1 MLFSMMI
8 KMSVKHNIFLSRV
21 NVLVF
26 VVFLNFITSS
36 AVSDAEILVKFRQSL
51 KNAGALSSWEEN
63 KSPCNGDHEIW
74 NGVLCEQ
81 GTVWGLK
88 LENMGLKG
96 VIDVEALAQM
106 PNLRTISFMNN
117 NFDGPL
123 PDLHK
128 ITAIKTIY
136 LSNNKF
142 SGEIPPADFSGMS
155 SLKKIYLANNK
166 LSGPIPESLAALP
179 RLKELTLEN
188 NEFSGFIPSFP
199 QDRLKVFNVSN
210 NKLEGEIPNSL
221 SGIDASAFSGNKDL
235 CGAPLKACSAPSKVS
250 IGAVV
255 IVALL
260 VVVAIA
266 ALVVVFI
273 ILRRCKKS
281 PQQPDESTA
290 ANLKRMEQGQANNA
304 NASSPDHT
312 GQGKKAEQSTKLTF
326 LKEDGEKFDMPDLL
340 KASAEILG
348 SGVFGST
355 YKTSLNE
362 GKMMVVKRFRHM
374 NNVSKEEFN
383 EHMRRLGRLNHENLL
398 PIVAFYYRKEEKL
411 LVSDYAENISLAVH
425 LHGNRSRGIP
435 CPDWPTRLKIV
446 KGVAKGLAY
455 LYNELPCLTAP
466 HGHLKSSNVLLDA
479 TFNPLL
485 SDYGFIPIVN
495 QEHAQEHMVAY
506 KSPEYKHTGRI
517 TKKTDVW
524 SFGILVLEVLTGR
537 FPSNFLQQGNGT
549 DTDLATWVDSV
560 VRDESNLELVL
571 DRDMA
576 GTGSSEGEI
585 MKLLRVALRCCEVD
599 VESRPEFKEV
609 TAMVDEV
616 KDKDDEFYSSYASEG
631 DTRSSRGLSDDFHH
645 VTFK

>member
-1 MLFSMMI
+1 M
-8 KMSVKHNIFLSRV
+8 
-21 NVLVF
+21 
-26 VVFLNFITSS
+26 SS
-36 AVSDAEILVKFRQSL
+36 ATSDAEILVKFKQSL
-51 KNAGALSSWEEN
+51 KNADALSSWDEN

-96 VIDVEALAQM
+96 VIDVQALAQM
-106 PNLRTISFMNN
+106 TNLRTISFMNN
-117 NFDGPL
+117 KFDGSL

-136 LSNNKF
+136 LSYNQF
-142 SGEIPPADFSGMS
+142 SGEIPQNAFTGMS

-166 LSGPIPESLAALP
+166 LSGSIPESLTALP
-179 RLKELTLEN
+179 RLKELMLEN
-188 NEFSGFIPSFP
+188 NEFVGLIPPFP

-221 SGIDASAFSGNKDL
+221 GGIDASAFNGNKDL
-235 CGAPLKACSAPSKVS
+235 CGAPLKACSAPSKLS
-250 IGAVV
+250 IGAIV
-255 IVALL
+255 IVAVL

-266 ALVVVFI
+266 ALVVVVI
-273 ILRRCKKS
+273 VLRRRKKS
-281 PQQPDESTA
+281 QQQPDESTA
-290 ANLKRMEQGQANNA
+290 SANLKIMEQGQANA
-304 NASSPDHT
+304 NTSSPDHP
-312 GQGKKAEQSTKLTF
+312 GQAKKPEQGTKLTF

-362 GKMMVVKRFRHM
+362 GRMMVVKRFRHM

-383 EHMRRLGRLNHENLL
+383 EHMRRLGRLNHVNLL

-411 LVSDYAENISLAVH
+411 LVSDYAENISLSVH
-425 LHGNRSRGIP
+425 LHGNKSRGIS
-435 CPDWPTRLKIV
+435 CPDWQTRLKIV
-446 KGVAKGLAY
+446 KGIAKGLAY

-485 SDYGFIPIVN
+485 SDYGLIPIVN

-506 KSPEYKHTGRI
+506 KSPEYKHTSRI

-537 FPSNFLQQGNGT
+537 FPSNFLQQGKGT

-571 DRDMA
+571 DREMM
-576 GTGSSEGEI
+576 GTGNSEGEM
-585 MKLLRVALRCCEVD
+585 MKLLRIGLSCCEVD
-599 VESRPEFKEV
+599 VERRPEIKEV
-609 TAMVDEV
+609 AVMVQEI
-616 KDKDDEFYSSYASEG
+616 KEKDDEFYSSYASEG
-631 DTRSSRGLSDDFHH
+631 DTRSTSKGLSDDSVH
-645 VTFK
+645 VTFKL

>member
-1 MLFSMMI
+1 
-8 KMSVKHNIFLSRV
+8 MSVKQIFLSPGSRIK
-21 NVLVF
+21 VLVF
-26 VVFLNFITSS
+26 IVFLNFITSS
-36 AVSDAEILVKFRQSL
+36 AVSDAEILVKFKQSL
-51 KNAGALSSWEEN
+51 KNADALSSWDEN

-96 VIDVEALAQM
+96 VIDVQALAQM
-106 PNLRTISFMNN
+106 TNLRTISFMNN
-117 NFDGPL
+117 KFDGSL

-136 LSNNKF
+136 LSYNQF
-142 SGEIPPADFSGMS
+142 SGEIPQNAFTGMS

-166 LSGPIPESLAALP
+166 LSGSIPESLTALP
-179 RLKELTLEN
+179 RLKELMLEN
-188 NEFSGFIPSFP
+188 NEFVGLIPPFP

-210 NKLEGEIPNSL
+210 NKLEGEIPSSL
-221 SGIDASAFSGNKDL
+221 GGIDASAFNGNKDL
-235 CGAPLKACSAPSKVS
+235 CGAPLKACSAPSKLS
-250 IGAVV
+250 IGTKV
-255 IVALL
+255 IVAVL

-266 ALVVVFI
+266 ALVVVVI
-273 ILRRCKKS
+273 ILHRRKKS
-281 PQQPDESTA
+281 PQQADESTVST
-290 ANLKRMEQGQANNA
+290 NLNRMEQGQANA
-304 NASSPDHT
+304 NSSSPDHI
-312 GQGKKAEQSTKLTF
+312 GQAKKTEQGTKLTF

-355 YKTSLNE
+355 YKTSLNG

-411 LVSDYAENISLAVH
+411 LVSDYAENISLSVH
-425 LHGNRSRGIP
+425 LHGNKSRGVP

-446 KGVAKGLAY
+446 KGIAKGLAY

-549 DTDLATWVDSV
+549 DTDLAAWVDSV
-560 VRDESNLELVL
+560 VRDEGNLELVL
-571 DRDMA
+571 DRDM
-576 GTGSSEGEI
+576 TGSGNSEGEMI
-585 MKLLRVALRCCEVD
+585 KMLRIGLSCCEVD
-599 VESRPEFKEV
+599 VERRPEFKEV
-609 TAMVDEV
+609 AAMVQEI
-616 KDKDDEFYSSYASEG
+616 KEKDDEFYSSYASEG
-631 DTRSSRGLSDDFHH
+631 DTRSSKGLSDAFVH

>member
-1 MLFSMMI
+1 MF
-8 KMSVKHNIFLSRV
+8 KMSVKHIFLSPGSRI
-21 NVLVF
+21 NILF
-26 VVFLNFITSS
+26 FIVFLNFITSS
-36 AVSDAEILVKFRQSL
+36 AVSDAEVLVKFKQSL
-51 KNAGALSSWEEN
+51 KNADALSGWDEN

-96 VIDVEALAQM
+96 VVDVEALAQM

-128 ITAIKTIY
+128 LGAIKTIY
-136 LSNNKF
+136 LSYNQF
-142 SGEIPPADFSGMS
+142 SGDVPPSVFTGMS
-155 SLKKIYLANNK
+155 SLKKIYMANNK
-166 LSGPIPESLAALP
+166 LSGSIPESLTALP
-179 RLKELTLEN
+179 RLKELMLEN
-188 NEFSGFIPSFP
+188 NEFEGAIPPFP
-199 QDRLKVFNVSN
+199 QDRLKVFNASN
-210 NKLEGEIPNSL
+210 NKLEGEIPNGL
-221 SGIDASAFSGNKDL
+221 SHVDASAFNGNKDL
-235 CGAPLKACSAPSKVS
+235 CGAPLKACSAPSKLS
-250 IGAVV
+250 IRAIVIVVVLVVVV
-255 IVALL
+255 ITAL
-260 VVVAIA
+260 VVVA
-266 ALVVVFI
+266 V
-273 ILRRCKKS
+273 ILRRRKKS
-281 PQQPDESTA
+281 SQQPDESPA
-290 ANLKRMEQGQANNA
+290 SANLKIMEQGQANA
-304 NASSPDHT
+304 NSPSPDHP
-312 GQGKKAEQSTKLTF
+312 GQAKKSEQSAKLTF
-326 LKEDGEKFDMPDLL
+326 LKEDGQKFEMPDLL

-374 NNVSKEEFN
+374 NNVSKEDFN
-383 EHMRRLGRLNHENLL
+383 EHMRRLGRLNHQNLL
-398 PIVAFYYRKEEKL
+398 PIVAFYYKKEEKL
-411 LVSDYAENISLAVH
+411 LVSDYAENISLAVQ

-446 KGVAKGLAY
+446 KGIAKGLAY

-485 SDYGFIPIVN
+485 SDHGFIPIVN
-495 QEHAQEHMVAY
+495 QEHAIEHMIAY
-506 KSPEYKHTGRI
+506 KSPEYKQTGRI

-524 SFGILVLEVLTGR
+524 SFGILVLEILTGR
-537 FPSNFLQQGNGT
+537 FPSNFLQQGKGD

-571 DRDMA
+571 DRDMG
-576 GTGSSEGEI
+576 GTGNSEGEM
-585 MKLLRVALRCCEVD
+585 MKLLRIGLSCCEVD
-599 VESRPEFKEV
+599 VERRPEFKEAA
-609 TAMVDEV
+609 AMVEEIKEKDE
-616 KDKDDEFYSSYASEG
+616 EFYSSYASEG
-631 DTRSSRGLSDDFHH
+631 DTRSSRGLSDDFVH

>member
-1 MLFSMMI
+1 
-8 KMSVKHNIFLSRV
+8 MSVKQIFLWPGSRI
-21 NVLVF
+21 NALVF
-26 VVFLNFITSS
+26 IVFLNFITSS
-36 AVSDAEILVKFRQSL
+36 AVSDAEILVKFKQSL
-51 KNAGALSSWEEN
+51 KNADALSSWDEN

-96 VIDVEALAQM
+96 VIDVQALAQM
-106 PNLRTISFMNN
+106 TNLRTISFMNN
-117 NFDGPL
+117 KFDGSL

-136 LSNNKF
+136 LSYNQF
-142 SGEIPPADFSGMS
+142 SGEIPQNAFTGMS

-166 LSGPIPESLAALP
+166 LSGSIPESLTALP
-179 RLKELTLEN
+179 RLKELMLEN
-188 NEFSGFIPSFP
+188 NEFVGLIPPFP

-221 SGIDASAFSGNKDL
+221 VGIDASAFNGNKDL
-235 CGAPLKACSAPSKVS
+235 CGAPLKACSAPIKLS
-250 IGAVV
+250 IGTIV
-255 IVALL
+255 IVAVL

-266 ALVVVFI
+266 ALVVVVI
-273 ILRRCKKS
+273 ILHRRKKS
-281 PQQPDESTA
+281 PQQADESTA
-290 ANLKRMEQGQANNA
+290 SINLNRMEQGQANA
-304 NASSPDHT
+304 NSSSPDHT
-312 GQGKKAEQSTKLTF
+312 GQAKKTEQGTKLTF

-355 YKTSLNE
+355 YKTSLNG

-411 LVSDYAENISLAVH
+411 LVSDYAENISLSVH
-425 LHGNRSRGIP
+425 LHGNKSRGVP

-446 KGVAKGLAY
+446 KGIAKGLAY

-549 DTDLATWVDSV
+549 DTDLAAWVDSV
-560 VRDESNLELVL
+560 VRDEGNLELVL
-571 DRDMA
+571 DRDM
-576 GTGSSEGEI
+576 TGNGNSEGEM
-585 MKLLRVALRCCEVD
+585 MKMLRIGLSCCEVD
-599 VESRPEFKEV
+599 VERRPEFKEV
-609 TAMVDEV
+609 AAMVEEI
-616 KDKDDEFYSSYASEG
+616 KEKDDEFYSSYASEG
-631 DTRSSRGLSDDFHH
+631 DTRSSKGLSDDFVH